1 MAQGEVIGF
10 RRVRGRVIPIR
21 KKAESPG
28 KKADAILKG
37 ATAAVAQSTATA
49 GAWYAFSK
57 RLSIQR
63 ERTARILAK
72 VRKTIIP
79 TVKPAVDLFDYE
91 RVDRISKLASKS
103 RYVKRVRIAKLKS
116 ILSTQKSILK
126 STRKFGPAAVVGS
139 SILAGVSTYYMT
151 KDEK

>member
-1 MAQGEVIGF
+1 MPQGDVIGF

-21 KKAESPG
+21 KKSETPG

-37 ATAAVAQSTATA
+37 AAAGIAQGTATA
-49 GAWYAFSK
+49 GAWYAFGK
-57 RLSIQR
+57 RLAVQR

-72 VRKTIIP
+72 VRKTVIP
-79 TVKPAVDLFDYE
+79 TVKPAVDIFDYE

-103 RYVKRVRIAKLKS
+103 HYVKRVRIAKLKS
-116 ILSTQKSILK
+116 ILNTQKAILK
-126 STRKFGPAAVVGS
+126 STRRFGPAAVAGS

-151 KDEK
+151 KDKE